1 MPAGHDAFHGNG
13 HSPTGE
19 EKRKKRKEERKEGRV
34 DGEDGEMGREGEWL
48 NGWRVVLCVI

>member
-19 EKRKKRKEERKEGRV
+19 EKRKKRKEERKEKIKKEVKR
-34 DGEDGEMGREGEWL
+34 RSKEGIIGMMYESI
-48 NGWRVVLCVI
+48 RIA